1 MNLLERVLTLLRAN
15 LNTVVEKADDPE
27 KALQQL
33 RLDLRN
39 QLVQVKTQVATAI
52 AEGHRLQK
60 RSQEKKAEMDIC
72 LKKAE
77 QAHQQGHNDAAYRA
91 LISYETL
98 KKQVQRYQQSQKEQ
112 EQFISTMRNALQQLE
127 AKLAEIETTLDL
139 LAARKRQALIQQR
152 VFEALNKSTTSSE
165 KEHVDKARDAILDA
179 EARAQALAD
188 LLARDLDT
196 QLDQLSE
203 EQQVEQQLN
212 DLKAKKGHTT
222 TQPLL
227 YEGQQQ
233 PSPLLPPQPESGEP
247 NRKRAKTQSRPQ
259 TEPLQST
266 TTSDDLARLQ
276 QMLDSLQ
283 NPSSKD

>member
-33 RLDLRN
+33 RLDMRN

-60 RSQEKKAEMDIC
+60 RSQEKAAEAATW

-77 QAHQQGHNDAAYRA
+77 QAIQQDRDDVARRA
-91 LISYETL
+91 LTSYNDL
-98 KKQVQRYQQSQKEQ
+98 KKQVERYQQSQKEQ
-112 EQFISTMRNALQQLE
+112 EQFVSTMRNALQQLE

-179 EARAQALAD
+179 EARARALAD
-188 LLARDLDT
+188 LRARDLSA
-196 QLDQLSE
+196 QLDQLTE
-203 EQQVEQQLN
+203 EQLVERQLN
-212 DLKAKKGHTT
+212 DLKAKKGLTT

-233 PSPLLPPQPESGEP
+233 ASPLLPPQPKSSEP
-247 NRKRAKTQSRPQ
+247 GRKRARGQGRPQ

-266 TTSDDLARLQ
+266 TTPDDAYLQ
-276 QMLDSLQ
+276 QLLDSSQ
-283 NPSSKD
+283 NPFAKD

>member
-27 KALQQL
+27 KVLQQL

-52 AEGHRLQK
+52 AEGHRLRK
-60 RSQEKKAEMDIC
+60 RSQEKRAEMDMW

-77 QAHQQGHNDAAYRA
+77 QAIQQGHDDAARRA
-91 LISYETL
+91 LISYDSL
-98 KKQVQRYQQSQKEQ
+98 KKQVERYQQSQKEQ
-112 EQFISTMRNALQQLE
+112 EQFISTMRSALQQLE

-139 LAARKRQALIQQR
+139 LTARKRQALIQQR
-152 VFEALNKSTTSSE
+152 VLEALNKSAASAE
-165 KEHVDKARDAILDA
+165 QEHVEKAHDAILNT

-188 LLARDLDT
+188 LHARNLNS
-196 QLDQLSE
+196 QLDQFSD
-203 EQQVEQQLN
+203 EQLIEQQLN
-212 DLKAKKGHTT
+212 ELKARKGFTS

-227 YEGQQQ
+227 YEEQEQSSALAS
-233 PSPLLPPQPESGEP
+233 PSSEP
-247 NRKRAKTQSRPQ
+247 NQPGHNPPTAQSRPQ
-259 TEPLQST
+259 TEPLPPT
-266 TTSDDLARLQ
+266 TTQDQLAHLQ
-276 QMLDSLQ
+276 QMLDSWQ

>member
-15 LNTVVEKADDPE
+15 LNAVVEKADDPE
-27 KALQQL
+27 KVLEQL

-52 AEGHRLQK
+52 AEGHRLRK
-60 RSQEKKAEMDIC
+60 RSQEKRAEMDTW

-77 QAHQQGHNDAAYRA
+77 QAIQQGNDDVARRA
-91 LISYETL
+91 LISYDNL
-98 KKQVQRYQQSQKEQ
+98 KKQVERYHQSQKEQ
-112 EQFISTMRNALQQLE
+112 EQFVSTMRSALQQLE

-152 VFEALNKSTTSSE
+152 VIEALNKSTTSAE
-165 KEHVDKARDAILDA
+165 KEHVNKARDAILDA

-188 LLARDLDT
+188 LHARDLNT

-203 EQQVEQQLN
+203 EQLIEQQLN
-212 DLKAKKGHTT
+212 DLKAKKGITT

-227 YEGQQQ
+227 YEGQEQS
-233 PSPLLPPQPESGEP
+233 SPLLSPQPESSEP
-247 NRKRAKTQSRPQ
+247 SRKRTKDQSRPQ
-259 TEPLQST
+259 TEPLPST
-266 TTSDDLARLQ
+266 TTADNLARLQ
-276 QMLDSLQ
+276 QLLDSLQ